1 MKEDKIDQRL
11 CRYQPWK
18 VTVNLNSI
26 GVYENLKHTNMI
38 KRIGINVLMTI
49 SNSKAEHCN
58 IVYFC
63 ILYTCKATNL
73 LFIEIGELLMITVR
87 PVGYVK
93 YQE

>member
-38 KRIGINVLMTI
+38 KRIGINILMTI
-49 SNSKAEHCN
+49 LNIKAEHCN

-63 ILYTCKATNL
+63 FCILVKLQSFYL
-73 LFIEIGELLMITVR
+73 LR
-87 PVGYVK
+87 
-93 YQE
+93 